1 MSLGEH
7 AHSPR
12 NEQDKT
18 ALPNAERTPVLGTT
32 EWIAPTQQ
40 GEINA
45 EVRVPGSKSIT
56 NRAYLLAGL
65 AQEPTI
71 VRHPL
76 DSRDAR
82 LMLDAL
88 SVLGAPSEPVEDG
101 VLVRPLVRGADATSR
116 ERSVLLGNAGT
127 VARFT
132 PAVATLGRATVRF
145 DGDEAIRRRP
155 IAPLLRALTDLG
167 ADIEDEGRGAPPFT
181 VRGHGGLR
189 GGVVE
194 LDSSASSQFL
204 SALLLAAPTFD
215 EGVTVRLVG
224 GAPPSEPHIAMTL
237 DLLRTFG
244 ADPQRERIEFHVPPG
259 ALSCPGYTVEP
270 DLSTAAPFLA
280 AAALTGGTVRIPDW
294 PRQTT
299 QPGDWLRGLL
309 ADIGAKLELDAAGLT
324 ISGPGTIP
332 GLHLDLHEVGELTPV
347 IAALL
352 CFAEGPS
359 VISGVAHLRG
369 HETDRLAALATELS
383 GLGGDVRE
391 TEDGLRITPA
401 PLHGGT
407 FHTYE
412 DHRLVMAGAV
422 LGLRVPGVR
431 VEDPA
436 TVGKTFPGF
445 IDAWTS
451 MLDAP
456 AVVSEEQR

>member
-1 MSLGEH
+1 M
-7 AHSPR
+7 
-12 NEQDKT
+12 NERPT
-18 ALPNAERTPVLGTT
+18 ADVAGST
-32 EWIAPTQQ
+32 WIAPTHE
-40 GEINA
+40 GGIDA

-56 NRAYLLAGL
+56 NRAFLLAAL
-65 AQEPTI
+65 ATAPTV

-82 LMLDAL
+82 LMLGAL
-88 SVLGAPSEPVEDG
+88 SALGATSEAQEDG
-101 VLVRPLVRGADATSR
+101 VLVRPLDRASDPASGDV
-116 ERSVLLGNAGT
+116 SVALGNAGT

-132 PAVATLGRATVRF
+132 PALATLGSANVHF

-155 IAPLLRALTDLG
+155 IAPLLTALRDLG
-167 ADIEDEGRGAPPFT
+167 ADIDDGGRGAPPFT

-204 SALLLAAPTFD
+204 SALLLAAPAFD

-244 ADPQRERIEFHVPPG
+244 TEPQREGTEFHVPPG
-259 ALSCPGYTVEP
+259 PLSCPDYTVEP

-294 PRQTT
+294 PSHTT
-299 QPGDWLRGLL
+299 QPGDWLRELL
-309 ADIGAKLELDAAGLT
+309 VELGAMVELGAGGLT
-324 ISGPGTIP
+324 ITGTGAVP
-332 GLHLDLHEVGELTPV
+332 GLDIDLHEVGELTPV
-347 IAALL
+347 VAALL
-352 CFAEGPS
+352 CFADGPS
-359 VISGVAHLRG
+359 VIRGVAHLRG

-383 GLGGDVRE
+383 GLGGSVTE
-391 TEDGLRITPA
+391 TEDGLRIEPA
-401 PLHGGT
+401 PLHAGT

-422 LGLRVPGVR
+422 LGLRVPGV
-431 VEDPA
+431 EIENPA

-445 IDAWTS
+445 TDAWAT
-451 MLDAP
+451 MLGH
-456 AVVSEEQR
+456 